1 MFSKQQREEDLGR
14 AEAEVFDVLVI
25 GGGITGACVARDAA
39 RRGLSTVLV
48 EKRDWAFGTSSR
60 SSKLVHGGLR
70 YLELFDFKLVF
81 EACRERRRLLLNAPH
96 VVWPQS
102 FIFPVYKGDKNPL
115 FMIAMGLWLYDILAL
130 FRNVQNHQ
138 LHGSRRILEVEP
150 ELDRERLKGGGQF
163 YDCATDDARLTLSHV
178 QSAYL
183 EGACCLSYVKV
194 IDFLRRDGMVCG
206 VRARDEIGGRELD
219 IEARVVLNCT
229 GPWTDFVCRLD
240 EPDAAPKLRPTKGS
254 HVVVPW
260 ERVKAYNAMP
270 ILSPRDQRM
279 LFVVPWRNFTLIG
292 TTDTDYEGDYDHVR
306 ASRDD
311 VDYILEA
318 ANRALPRARLDY
330 DDVLSTYAGLRPLVL
345 EGGGKDVKESQVSRE
360 HSIYESHSGL
370 LSIAGGKLTT
380 ARSMAEELVDLAA
393 RRLEERHGLRGIP
406 RCTTKNAPVFGKDGR
421 DFHRRLER
429 LAREVRLDDD
439 VIHRLQ
445 FLGTGALKVLGLMAE
460 DPSLSRRLGEGV
472 PYLEAQVVYSAREE
486 MVVNLEDF
494 MVRRS
499 LIFYEDPE
507 QGLGCVERVA
517 ELLGRELGWDEG
529 EKKRQVEGYRRV
541 VELSRAYREE

>member
-1 MFSKQQREEDLGR
+1 MFSKQQREEDLKR
-14 AEAEVFDVLVI
+14 AAGQVFDILVI

-115 FMIAMGLWLYDILAL
+115 FVIAMGLWLYDILAL

-178 QSAYL
+178 QSARL
-183 EGACCLSYVKV
+183 EGACCLSYVRV
-194 IDFLRRDGMVCG
+194 TDFLRRDGKVCG
-206 VRARDEIGGRELD
+206 ARARDEVGGRELD
-219 IEARVVLNCT
+219 IEARMVLNCT

-240 EPDAAPKLRPTKGS
+240 EPEAAPKLRPTKGS
-254 HVVVPW
+254 HVIVPW

-279 LFVVPWRNFTLIG
+279 LFVVPWRNFALIG
-292 TTDTDYEGDYDHVR
+292 TTDTDYEGDYDQVR
-306 ASRDD
+306 ATRED

-330 DDVLSTYAGLRPLVL
+330 ADVLSTYAGLRPLVL

-445 FLGTGALKVLGLMAE
+445 LLGTGALRVLGLMVE

-507 QGLGCVERVA
+507 QGLGCAERVA
-517 ELLGRELGWDEG
+517 ELLGRELGWDE
-529 EKKRQVEGYRRV
+529 EERKRQVEGYRRV
-541 VELSRAYREE
+541 VEQSRAYREE

>member
-1 MFSKQQREEDLGR
+1 MFSKQQREEDLKR
-14 AEAEVFDVLVI
+14 AAGQVFDILVI

-115 FMIAMGLWLYDILAL
+115 FVIAMGLWLYDILAL

-178 QSAYL
+178 QSARL
-183 EGACCLSYVKV
+183 EGACCLSYVRV
-194 IDFLRRDGMVCG
+194 TDFLRRDGKVCG
-206 VRARDEIGGRELD
+206 ARARDEVGGRELD
-219 IEARVVLNCT
+219 IEARMVLNCT

-240 EPDAAPKLRPTKGS
+240 EPEAAPKLRPTKGS
-254 HVVVPW
+254 HVIVPW

-279 LFVVPWRNFTLIG
+279 LFVVPWRNFALIG
-292 TTDTDYEGDYDHVR
+292 TTDTDYEGDYDQVR
-306 ASRDD
+306 ATRED

-330 DDVLSTYAGLRPLVL
+330 ADVLSTYAGLRPLVL

-445 FLGTGALKVLGLMAE
+445 LLGTGALRVLGLMAE

-507 QGLGCVERVA
+507 QGLGCAERVA
-517 ELLGRELGWDEG
+517 ELLGRELGWDE
-529 EKKRQVEGYRRV
+529 EERKRQVEGYRRV
-541 VELSRAYREE
+541 VEQSRAYREE